1 MVNGKER
8 RNYPRVKIKLPVL
21 KKAGNGLV
29 KGEIRDLS
37 LGGAFIRCPDITNT
51 KAEFQM
57 VISTRGRLMSIIGE
71 VVWQEANKNRHKTTF
86 PGMGVRFKQIL
97 NGDRRFLREII
108 ASHYSNRLT
117 AWFPIILRT
126 NR

>member
-1 MVNGKER
+1 MVNDRER
-8 RNYPRVKIKLPVL
+8 RSHPRVKVKLPVV
-21 KKAGNGLV
+21 KIAGNKLV
-29 KGEIRDLS
+29 KGEIHDLS
-37 LGGAFIRCPDITNT
+37 LGGAFICCPEMANT
-51 KAEFQM
+51 KDEFHM
-57 VISTRGRLMSIIGE
+57 VISTKGRLMSIIGE

-117 AWFPIILRT
+117 AWLPRILST